1 MRQMLTAALAALAL
15 AACATRAGFDARQSA
30 LIGRSEADLVA
41 TLGVPARTYEAGGRR
56 FLQYEER
63 RLVTYPGSPGF
74 YGRYGRYLGGGFAP
88 WIESRSCDVT
98 FELHSGRVVGFSAR
112 GNDCVAPPPSS
123 TVAVL

>member
-1 MRQMLTAALAALAL
+1 MHRLLIAALAALAL
-15 AACATRAGFDARQSA
+15 TACATRAGFDARQST

-41 TLGVPARTYEAGGRR
+41 TLGVPVRTYEAEGRR

-88 WIESRSCDVT
+88 SVESRSCDVT
-98 FELHSGRVVGFSAR
+98 FEVRAGRVIGFNAR

-123 TVAVL
+123 TV